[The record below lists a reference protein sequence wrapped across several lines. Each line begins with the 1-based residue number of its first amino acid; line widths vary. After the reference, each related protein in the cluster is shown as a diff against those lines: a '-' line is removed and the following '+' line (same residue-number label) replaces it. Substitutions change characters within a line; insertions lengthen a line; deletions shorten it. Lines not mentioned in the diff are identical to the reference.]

1 MSDYQFINP
10 YNFIPLAS
18 QCVRTK
24 TKDEKVYTGYIECT
38 LKTLTPMIMIDTEDY
53 KDDQSVPGHKIY
65 PTTYS
70 LNGHPAIPAS
80 ELRGM
85 IRNKFETLTNSCLS
99 SAEPEL
105 SFYGRYNGNMTHPGI
120 LEFNDSQNVKL
131 YKCKKYRVINPNSV
145 KNKNTGCKLRFDIEI
160 VRRENK
166 KSSRKKYI
174 EEKMAIVHKDG
185 HYIGFLKVGENL
197 GKKGNQCHMF
207 VKTCE
212 EVKGSNH
219 KELKNKKDLKK
230 FYQEVC
236 EIVQENKKGK
246 KHVSETKSKLKF
258 VWYEVIDDY
267 VYFSL
272 GQNGQTKYRRKY
284 KDLGNQ
290 SYLPCSNPDDLCEAC
305 QVFGTIQNNLVLAS
319 KIRFEDALLVN
330 DNKDIYVG
338 KDVIVIEELSSP
350 KYNNPAFYL
359 LQIKNGEIVK
369 KETPLWN
376 VDFSKKIDERAQ
388 LLKDDEVKI
397 RGRKEYWHHKPLLKK
412 VNKTIRNI
420 SAKPV
425 KEGIEYR
432 FKVYFND
439 LTELQLE
446 HLNMAISLG
455 NNSDYSHKLGAG
467 KPLGFGSVK
476 IKTEKI
482 IYKDMR
488 FTDGKIEYVLNE
500 YQPKCTTIENAFK
513 TLNSFQLLSIQNMYS
528 FSFLQKNYPQV
539 RVDYPRN
546 TADGKIYEWFQ
557 ENKHNKIKTILP
569 FSEEEYDHALI
580 QKGYKKS
587 VNNNAS
593 KNNYKRQK

>member
-24 TKDEKVYTGYIECT
+24 TKDEKVYTGYIDCT

-105 SFYGRYNGNMTHPGI
+105 SFYGRYNGDMTNPGI
-120 LEFNDSQNVKL
+120 LDYSDPQNIKL
-131 YKCKKYRVINPNSV
+131 YECKKYRI
-145 KNKNTGCKLRFDIEI
+145 KNKGSIRNLKTGDIVNFNI
-160 VRRENK
+160 VAGN
-166 KSSRKKYI
+166 RK
-174 EEKMAIVHKDG
+174 EKMANISQNGKESG
-185 HYIGFLKVGENL
+185 YLKIGEDL
-197 GKKGNQCHMF
+197 GNKGNECHVF
-207 VKTCE
+207 VLTDIIVNAVNKDDFKESYEEICE
-212 EVKGSNH
+212 VFIDNEGRSHASDTKAS
-219 KELKNKKDLKK
+219 LKP
-230 FYQEVC
+230 
-236 EIVQENKKGK
+236 I
-246 KHVSETKSKLKF
+246 
-258 VWYEVIDDY
+258 WYEEMNGY

-272 GQNGQTKYRRKY
+272 GQNGQTKYRRRY
-284 KDLGNQ
+284 KDLLDN
-290 SYLPCSNPDDLCEAC
+290 SHLPCNEKDNLCEAC
-305 QVFGTIQNNLVLAS
+305 QVFGTIQSDLKVAS
-319 KIRFEDALLVN
+319 KVRFEDALLVN

-359 LQIKNGEIVK
+359 LQIKNGEVI
-369 KETPLWN
+369 EESPLWN
-376 VDFSKKIDERAQ
+376 VDFSKKFKKKAIP
-388 LLKDDEVKI
+388 LKYGQVQT

-412 VNKTIRNI
+412 VNKTIRNM

-455 NNSDYSHKLGAG
+455 NNSDYAHKIGAG
-467 KPLGFGSVK
+467 KPLGYGSVK
-476 IKTEKI
+476 IKTNKI
-482 IYKDMR
+482 IYKDINII
-488 FTDGKIEYVLNE
+488 DQNIEYVLKE
-500 YQPKCTTIENAFK
+500 YKPKYYSLESTFK
-513 TLNSFQLLSIQNMYS
+513 TLDNFQLASIQNMYS
-528 FSFLQKNYPQV
+528 FTFLQKNYPQV

-546 TADGKIYEWFQ
+546 TADGEIYEWFQ
-557 ENKHNKIKTILP
+557 ENKRNKIKTILP

>member
-24 TKDEKVYTGYIECT
+24 TKDEKVYTGYIDCT

-105 SFYGRYNGNMTHPGI
+105 SFYGRYNGNMTNPGI
-120 LEFNDSQNVKL
+120 LDFSDPKNVIL
-131 YKCKKYRVINPNSV
+131 YECKKYRI
-145 KNKNTGCKLRFDIEI
+145 KNKGSIRNLKTGDIVNFNI
-160 VRRENK
+160 VPGYKR
-166 KSSRKKYI
+166 
-174 EEKMAIVHKDG
+174 EKMADVNPKG
-185 HYIGFLKVGENL
+185 KMKGYLKIGENL
-197 GKKGNQCHMF
+197 GGQGNQCHVF
-207 VKTCE
+207 VLTDTIVDAVNKDDFKESYEEICE
-212 EVKGSNH
+212 VFINNEERCHASDTEALIKP
-219 KELKNKKDLKK
+219 
-230 FYQEVC
+230 
-236 EIVQENKKGK
+236 I
-246 KHVSETKSKLKF
+246 
-258 VWYEVIDDY
+258 WYEEMNGY

-272 GQNGQTKYRRKY
+272 GQNGQTKYRRRY
-284 KDLGNQ
+284 KDLVDD
-290 SYLPCSNPDDLCEAC
+290 SHLPCNEKNNLCEAC
-305 QVFGTIQNNLVLAS
+305 QVFGTIQNDLKVAS
-319 KIRFEDALLVN
+319 KVRFEDALLVN
-330 DNKDIYVG
+330 DNKDIYIG

-359 LQIKNGEIVK
+359 LQIINGEVI
-369 KETPLWN
+369 EESPLLN
-376 VDFSKKIDERAQ
+376 VDFSKKFKKKAIP
-388 LLKDDEVKI
+388 LKYGQVQT

-412 VNKTIRNI
+412 VNKTIRNM

-455 NNSDYSHKLGAG
+455 NNSDYAHKLGAG
-467 KPLGFGSVK
+467 KPLGYGSVK
-476 IKTEKI
+476 IKTDKI
-482 IYKDMR
+482 IYKDVEY
-488 FTDGKIEYVLNE
+488 TNGEIKYVLNE
-500 YQPKCTTIENAFK
+500 YQPKCTTIENTFK
-513 TLNSFQLLSIQNMYS
+513 TLDSFQLPSIQNMYS
-528 FSFLQKNYPQV
+528 FSFLQKNYPRV

-546 TADGKIYEWFQ
+546 TADGEIYEWFG
-557 ENKHNKIKTILP
+557 ENKRNKIKSILP
-569 FSEEEYDHALI
+569 FAEEEYDHALI

-587 VNNNAS
+587 GNNNAS